1 MKNKITLLPVIMA
14 GGSGSRL
21 WPLSRND
28 YPKQFLRLC
37 SPITMLQETINRLE
51 GLDCEDP
58 IIICN
63 QKHKYI
69 VKEQLLSFKI
79 KHSAILLEP
88 VGRNTAPAI
97 GLAAFEAM
105 GQKGDVLLL
114 VLSADHLIKNIEC
127 FHKAVNK
134 SLKFA
139 LDNYLVTFGVTPTR
153 AETCYGY
160 IRKGALIDRS
170 AYQISSF
177 VEKPDP
183 DKAESF
189 FKSDDYLWNSGMFLF
204 KASCYL
210 RELKRYRPDIYH
222 SCMFAIN
229 NKNIDGDFIN
239 IAHEIFIQCPSES
252 IDYAVMEKTDNAVVM
267 PLASEWSDVGNFPS
281 LWENSIKDCNNNY
294 VDSNVFT
301 SDVYDSYIVTDKKI
315 VAALGFNNMIIV
327 NTADALLVAHKDHC
341 VKIKELITE
350 FERLGRKELFYNK
363 VKFDS
368 WGRKEVIND
377 DVYNINKYIINAG
390 MKLSDVT
397 KEKSKYWVVI
407 HGEGVVELNGSIK
420 KLRRSDSMRIDRYSK
435 FVVQSIQTSNFEFL
449 EIEI

>member
-1 MKNKITLLPVIMA
+1 
-14 GGSGSRL
+14 GSRL

-177 VEKPDP
+177 VEKPDQ

-239 IAHEIFIQCPSES
+239 IAHEKFIQCPSES

-301 SDVYDSYIVTDKKI
+301 SD
-315 VAALGFNNMIIV
+315 
-327 NTADALLVAHKDHC
+327 
-341 VKIKELITE
+341 
-350 FERLGRKELFYNK
+350 
-363 VKFDS
+363 
-368 WGRKEVIND
+368 
-377 DVYNINKYIINAG
+377 
-390 MKLSDVT
+390 
-397 KEKSKYWVVI
+397 
-407 HGEGVVELNGSIK
+407 
-420 KLRRSDSMRIDRYSK
+420 
-435 FVVQSIQTSNFEFL
+435 
-449 EIEI
+449 